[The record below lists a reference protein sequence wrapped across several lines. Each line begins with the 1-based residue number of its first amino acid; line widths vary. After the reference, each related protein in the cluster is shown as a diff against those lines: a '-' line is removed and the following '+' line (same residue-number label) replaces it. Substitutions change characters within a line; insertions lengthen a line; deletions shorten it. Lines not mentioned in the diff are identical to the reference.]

1 MRSVGMRVM
10 LVIGLALSVLVGCAK
25 GSGEDGGTAD
35 AETTVA
41 VAPSVSVT
49 AGGGARAGADGERAL
64 LYVAPVQPVG
74 ELSSPSYRL
83 RLGPAAS
90 RSAR

>member
-1 MRSVGMRVM
+1 MRAR
-10 LVIGLALSVLVGCAK
+10 LVIGLALCALVGCAK
-25 GSGEDGGTAD
+25 GSGEDGGAED
-35 AETTVA
+35 AETSVAVA
-41 VAPSVSVT
+41 VAPSASVT

-74 ELSSPSYRL
+74 ELTSPSYRL